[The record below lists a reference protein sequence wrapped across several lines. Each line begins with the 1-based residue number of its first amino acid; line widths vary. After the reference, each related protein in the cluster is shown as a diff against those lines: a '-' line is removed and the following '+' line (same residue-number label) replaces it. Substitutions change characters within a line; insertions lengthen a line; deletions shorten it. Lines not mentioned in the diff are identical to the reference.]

1 MARILNSTEGRI
13 SGRIGDFVFYNRG
26 NKSFVRRAGIRKID
40 MSPGGIA
47 RREKFAMCVKL
58 AKCINRI
65 PEVKALWDKLKV
77 KSGTAFQ
84 VISKHNYHRTNG
96 RDIFDVP
103 EIIPDAVTF
112 NKSSETASII
122 SDTIRFKLNPD
133 EISGISRKDLKEN
146 TIIAGVLL
154 MLDHIYYSKEPYKF
168 VNVKGSIVKSGKSY
182 YAEINLYQSIVRCIK
197 EHLTTRLYFGLV
209 CGDKGVGNFMRI
221 ISNE

>member
-103 EIIPDAVTF
+103 EIVPDSVSF

-146 TIIAGVLL
+146 TIIAGVLFF
-154 MLDHIYYSKEPYKF
+154 LDNLSYSKEQYIF
-168 VNVKGSIVKSGKSY
+168 VSVKGSIVKSGKSC
-182 YAEINLYQSIVRCIK
+182 YAGINLPFYSSQYFKDYS
-197 EHLTTRLYFGLV
+197 TARLYFALV
-209 CGDKGVGNFMRI
+209 CGEKGVGNFMRL
-221 ISNE
+221 ISR